1 MSCISYLYRR
11 IFQEFATLKPWP
23 LKVLKTDLK
32 SQMFLSLNSLE
43 YKCNYFSKGL
53 SKKAMLKQK
62 PTFSLSALIPTY
74 GTETVNL
81 KL

>member
-1 MSCISYLYRR
+1 
-11 IFQEFATLKPWP
+11 
-23 LKVLKTDLK
+23 
-32 SQMFLSLNSLE
+32 MFLSLNSLE

-74 GTETVNL
+74 DTETVNL